1 MKVKVQLGPEKMGAN
16 MEMLREA
23 VIRTVETLQ
32 QKRKQLLNCGE
43 AEVRGQN
50 RIMMLRAYC
59 QSQTVELRRGKLE
72 GDEVTESVIQH
83 TGQAGSISSE
93 QDGDLGTREQN

>member
-1 MKVKVQLGPEKMGAN
+1 MSRILYPKADSTKMKMKVKVQLGPEKMGAN
-16 MEMLREA
+16 MEVLREA
-23 VIRTVETLQ
+23 VIRTVGTLQ

-59 QSQTVELRRGKLE
+59 QSQTVELRGGKHLWENLE
-72 GDEVTESVIQH
+72 G
-83 TGQAGSISSE
+83 
-93 QDGDLGTREQN
+93 